1 MVIMFGIVGK
11 LHPEVTKEEVFVFE
25 INIDKL
31 LEIKTGRPK
40 YKEISKFPSVKK
52 DIALVVDK
60 SVEAASLAKTI
71 KKACG
76 NNLTETQVFDVY
88 EGIGIE
94 NGKKSLAF
102 SLTFSSQDKTLTDD
116 EINPLLDKIV
126 EATSKEFGA
135 TLRG

>member
-1 MVIMFGIVGK
+1 MVSVFGIIGK
-11 LHPEVTKEEVFVFE
+11 LHPEITKEDVFVFE
-25 INIDKL
+25 INIDRL
-31 LEIKTGRPK
+31 LEIKTGRSK

-52 DIALVVDK
+52 DIALIVNK
-60 SVEAASLAKTI
+60 SMEAVAIEKVI

-76 NNLTETQVFDVY
+76 SNLTDIQVFDVY

-126 EATSKEFGA
+126 EAANKEFGA